1 MSALRLV
8 VVTAGLGQP
17 STSRMLADRLAAAT
31 SRAIGEHDEQVET
44 ELVELRDHARAITNR
59 MLAGSGSPELE
70 EILGSLGR
78 ADGLI
83 AVTPVFSAS
92 FSGLFK
98 MFFDILHPGT
108 LTGMP
113 VLMGATAGTP
123 RHSLVLE
130 HALRPLFSYLGAV
143 PVRTAV
149 FASSQDWAEAG
160 DQDGLGERIE
170 RAATELAE
178 AMTGGTRRPVPD
190 AFDDLV
196 PFDRLLGE
204 DR

>member
-1 MSALRLV
+1 MSALRLYV
-8 VVTAGLGQP
+8 VSAGLGQP
-17 STSRMLADRLAAAT
+17 STTRMLADRLTQATTAAA
-31 SRAIGEHDEQVET
+31 GERDQEVET
-44 ELVELRDHARAITNR
+44 EVIELRDHARAITNR

-70 EILGSLGR
+70 RSLASLGR

-92 FSGLFK
+92 YSGLFK
-98 MFFDILHPGT
+98 SFFDVIEPGA
-108 LTGMP
+108 LSGLP

-130 HALRPLFSYLGAV
+130 YAMRPLFAYLGAG

-149 FASSQDWAEAG
+149 FAASQDWADPDETGA
-160 DQDGLGERIE
+160 LGERIK
-170 RAATELAE
+170 RAGNELAV
-178 AMTGGTRRPVPD
+178 AMTGDGRRP
-190 AFDDLV
+190 ATNEFDDLV
-196 PFDRLLGE
+196 PFDQLLGE

>member
-1 MSALRLV
+1 MTALRLV
-8 VVTAGLGQP
+8 ILTAGLGQP
-17 STSRMLADRLAAAT
+17 SISSMLADRLAAAT
-31 SRAIGEHDEQVET
+31 TRAIEEHGEEVET
-44 ELVELRDHARAITNR
+44 EVVELRHHARAITDR

-70 EILGSLGR
+70 EILGSFGR

-98 MFFDILHPGT
+98 MFFDLLEPGT

-113 VLMGATAGTP
+113 VLMGAAAGTP
-123 RHSLVLE
+123 RHTLVLE

-143 PVRTAV
+143 PVRTGV
-149 FASSQDWAEAG
+149 LASSQDWAEAG

-170 RAATELAE
+170 RAGAELA
-178 AMTGGTRRPVPD
+178 AVMTGGTRRSAPD
-190 AFDDLV
+190 ASDDPV
-196 PFDRLLGE
+196 PFDRRLGGE
-204 DR
+204 G

>member
-1 MSALRLV
+1 MTALRLV

-17 STSRMLADRLAAAT
+17 STSRMLSDRLAAAT
-31 SRAIGEHDEQVET
+31 TRAIEEREEKAET
-44 ELVELRDHARAITNR
+44 EVVELRDHARAITNN
-59 MLAGSGSPELE
+59 MLAGTGSPELE
-70 EILGSLGR
+70 EVLESLGR

-98 MFFDILHPGT
+98 MFFDILEPGT
-108 LTGMP
+108 LREMP

-149 FASSQDWAEAG
+149 FASSQDWAESG
-160 DQDGLGERIE
+160 DEDGLAERID
-170 RAATELAE
+170 RAGAELAA
-178 AMTGGTRRPVPD
+178 AMTGDPRRPAPD

-196 PFDRLLGE
+196 PFDRLLGG

>member
-1 MSALRLV
+1 MSARRLV

-17 STSRMLADRLAAAT
+17 STSRMLADRLATAAART
-31 SRAIGEHDEQVET
+31 ITHWEEEVEI
-44 ELVELRDHARAITNR
+44 EIVELRDHARAITNR

-70 EILGSLGR
+70 AILGSLGG

-92 FSGLFK
+92 YSGLFK
-98 MFFDILHPGT
+98 MFFDVVEPGA

-130 HALRPLFSYLGAV
+130 HALRPLFSYLGTM

-149 FASSQDWAEAG
+149 FASSQDWAESGDANGLAG
-160 DQDGLGERIE
+160 RIE
-170 RAATELAE
+170 RAATELA
-178 AMTGGTRRPVPD
+178 AAVTGDTTRTAPN
-190 AFDDLV
+190 ALDDLV
-196 PFDRLLGE
+196 PLDQLLGE

>member
-31 SRAIGEHDEQVET
+31 TRALDEREEKVET
-44 ELVELRDHARAITNR
+44 EVVELRDHARAITNR
-59 MLAGSGSPELE
+59 LLAGSGSPELE
-70 EILGSLGR
+70 KILDTIGR

-92 FSGLFK
+92 YSGLFK
-98 MFFDILHPGT
+98 SFFDIVEPGS

-130 HALRPLFSYLGAV
+130 YAMRPLFSYLGAL
-143 PVRTAV
+143 PARTAV
-149 FASSQDWAEAG
+149 FASSQDWAESGAE
-160 DQDGLGERIE
+160 DGLAERIE
-170 RAATELAE
+170 RAGTELAA
-178 AMTGGTRRPVPD
+178 AMTGDTRRRAAD

-196 PFDRLLGE
+196 PFDQLLGE

>member
-31 SRAIGEHDEQVET
+31 TRALGEREEKVET
-44 ELVELRDHARAITNR
+44 EVVELRDHARAITNR
-59 MLAGSGSPELE
+59 LLAGSGSPELE
-70 EILGSLGR
+70 EILGSLAR

-92 FSGLFK
+92 YSGLFK
-98 MFFDILHPGT
+98 SFFDIVEPGA

-160 DQDGLGERIE
+160 DRRRSGRANRTGRDG
-170 RAATELAE
+170 
-178 AMTGGTRRPVPD
+178 TGRGHDRRHPP
-190 AFDDLV
+190 ARSRCFDDLV
-196 PFDRLLGE
+196 PFDQLLGE

>member
-31 SRAIGEHDEQVET
+31 ARAIGEHAEEVET
-44 ELVELRDHARAITNR
+44 EVVELRDHARAITSR
-59 MLAGSGSPELE
+59 MLAGAGTPELE
-70 EILGSLGR
+70 QMLSSLGR

-98 MFFDILHPGT
+98 MFFDVLEPGT
-108 LTGMP
+108 LAGMP

-160 DQDGLGERIE
+160 EDDGLLERIE
-170 RAATELAE
+170 RAGAELA
-178 AMTGGTRRPVPD
+178 AVMAGDARRAAPD

>member
-1 MSALRLV
+1 MSARRLV

-17 STSRMLADRLAAAT
+17 STSRMLADRLATAAA
-31 SRAIGEHDEQVET
+31 RAITHREEDVEI
-44 ELVELRDHARAITNR
+44 EIVELRDHARAITNR

-70 EILGSLGR
+70 AILGSLGG

-92 FSGLFK
+92 YSGLFK
-98 MFFDILHPGT
+98 MFFDVVEPGA

-130 HALRPLFSYLGAV
+130 HALRPLFSYLGTM

-149 FASSQDWAEAG
+149 FASSQDWAESGDANGLAG
-160 DQDGLGERIE
+160 RIE
-170 RAATELAE
+170 RAATELA
-178 AMTGGTRRPVPD
+178 AAVTGDTTRTAPN
-190 AFDDLV
+190 ALDDLV
-196 PFDRLLGE
+196 PLDQLLGE

>member
-8 VVTAGLGQP
+8 VVTAGLGHP
-17 STSRMLADRLAAAT
+17 STSRMLADRLANAT
-31 SRAIGEHDEQVET
+31 AQAVTERKEKVEI
-44 ELVELRDHARAITNR
+44 EVVELRDHARAITNR

-70 EILGSLGR
+70 AILGSLGR
-78 ADGLI
+78 ADGLV

-92 FSGLFK
+92 YSGLFK
-98 MFFDILHPGT
+98 MFFDVVEPGA

-130 HALRPLFSYLGAV
+130 HALRPLFSYLGTM

-149 FASSQDWAEAG
+149 FASSQDWAESGATN
-160 DQDGLGERIE
+160 GLAERIA
-170 RAATELAE
+170 RAGTELAE
-178 AMTGGTRRPVPD
+178 AVTGATTRTAPD

-196 PFDRLLGE
+196 PLDQLLGE
-204 DR
+204 DH